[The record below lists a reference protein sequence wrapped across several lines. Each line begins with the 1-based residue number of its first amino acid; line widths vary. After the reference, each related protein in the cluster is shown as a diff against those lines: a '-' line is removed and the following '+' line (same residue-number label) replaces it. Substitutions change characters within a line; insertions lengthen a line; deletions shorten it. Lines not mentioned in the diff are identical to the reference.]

1 MAHVNGVLVHCRQNV
16 CDRLTLSK
24 ATAGWNDLLASI
36 ICFNELYK
44 IDVYGIIMHDAYS
57 ALMH

>member
-1 MAHVNGVLVHCRQNV
+1 VLVHCRQNV